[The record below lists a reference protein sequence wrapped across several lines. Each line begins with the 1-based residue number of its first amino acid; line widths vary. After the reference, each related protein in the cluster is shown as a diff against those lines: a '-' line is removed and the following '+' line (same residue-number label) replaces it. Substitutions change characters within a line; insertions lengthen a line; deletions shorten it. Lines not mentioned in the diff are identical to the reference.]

1 MTGKPGEQA
10 VFGRFDKALF
20 NGRGNSFRNG
30 SAEDRLFKD
39 MASLPL
45 GPNAHLDDAIETA
58 AAGCLI

>member
-1 MTGKPGEQA
+1 
-10 VFGRFDKALF
+10 
-20 NGRGNSFRNG
+20 
-30 SAEDRLFKD
+30 